1 MALYSLAWG
10 FAALRVNA
18 GAYDLSTAS
27 PDDEQLCDCFDF
39 DLVGGCGPES
49 KGGKL
54 CYTYRFKRVSDK
66 EYCQRNADSVRLAIP
81 ARESD
86 LKTCGLCRT
95 DLDDLIAESAPTAYE
110 LSTDYDEDEQRY
122 GLTFKFDDEDS
133 GRLFSICFD
142 GYGNKVG
149 DSQKGELD
157 ISFDGGSRMARCELN
172 NRFPQFCAST
182 TTTIAP
188 VQPDTTTS
196 TSTSTST
203 WTTSA
208 PTTPSPVTPAPV
220 TPAPVTPAPVTP
232 APVTAE
238 PTTSAPTTSA
248 PTTSNPTSAEP
259 TSDEPTTADPTTAA
273 PTTAAPTTSEPTS
286 ASPTSAAPTTG
297 TPTTAAPTTSEPTT
311 SEPTTSEPTT
321 SAPTTSAPTTADP
334 TTAAPTSAAPTT
346 AAPTT
351 SEPTTAAPTTSAP
364 TTSEPTTSE
373 PTTAAPTTAAPTT
386 LQPSAAPT
394 YVACDTDDAFNIAFL
409 LDESG
414 SVDSSEWD
422 VILQFV
428 SRIATFD
435 VAGPSYVS
443 LFEYA
448 SLVAFTQFQDWTNL
462 AAGEA
467 DILKALERNPYNTA
481 GLTYTWDAVNR
492 VLDEFYEYRQTCEDG
507 CDTRKDLLFLLT
519 DGTPTDQVCPDMIP
533 RVNQSSVDIIIVG
546 IGADAESWMDEV
558 SCLDYRDAGAD
569 IFYVTEF
576 DSDGFNAIEGMIR
589 AKTCTGENPA
599 GPSDRSGEPWVYED
613 GNIGLGP
620 VPTASGD
627 NDAPKDDTPSPID
640 SAAAR
645 AAWRARVRGEGK
657 SNVGKYGDVDNYDK
671 VYGKNLG
678 HDDNPGV
685 VPPAQ
690 QQPQYYGEYGYESA
704 PKTVEPAA
712 QGWPEMIEA
721 HPTMFTLATLLVMG
735 TVCAF
740 CCLCAWFMHVYVGG
754 AQYKPVKQVFVDEDA
769 EQAPVPLRQF

>member
-1 MALYSLAWG
+1 MALYSLALG

-54 CYTYRFKRVSDK
+54 CYTYRFKSVSDK

-95 DLDDLIAESAPTAYE
+95 DLDDLVAESAPTAYE

-157 ISFDGGSRMARCELN
+157 ILFDGGSRMARCELN
-172 NRFPQFCAST
+172 NRLPQFCAST

-188 VQPDTTTS
+188 VEPDTTTS

-203 WTTSA
+203 TTSA

-232 APVTAE
+232 VPVTPAPVT
-238 PTTSAPTTSA
+238 TAPTTSA
-248 PTTSNPTSAEP
+248 PTTSNPTSAE
-259 TSDEPTTADPTTAA
+259 PTTAA

-286 ASPTSAAPTTG
+286 ASPTSA
-297 TPTTAAPTTSEPTT
+297 TPTTAT
-311 SEPTTSEPTT
+311 
-321 SAPTTSAPTTADP
+321 
-334 TTAAPTSAAPTT
+334 PTT

-364 TTSEPTTSE
+364 TTAEPTTSE

-613 GNIGLGP
+613 GSIGLGP
-620 VPTASGD
+620 VPTGD
-627 NDAPKDDTPSPID
+627 PDVTSRPKDDTPSPID

-690 QQPQYYGEYGYESA
+690 QQPQYYEGYGYESA
-704 PKTVEPAA
+704 PKMKEPAA

-754 AQYKPVKQVFVDEDA
+754 AQYKPVKQVFVDEEA
-769 EQAPVPLRQF
+769 EQAPMPLRQF

>member
-188 VQPDTTTS
+188 VEPDTTTS

-203 WTTSA
+203 WTTTSA

-220 TPAPVTPAPVTP
+220 TPAPVTPVPVTP
-232 APVTAE
+232 APVT
-238 PTTSAPTTSA
+238 TAPTTSA
-248 PTTSNPTSAEP
+248 PTTSNPTSAE
-259 TSDEPTTADPTTAA
+259 PTTAA

-286 ASPTSAAPTTG
+286 ASPTSATPTTA

-321 SAPTTSAPTTADP
+321 AAPTTSAPTTA
-334 TTAAPTSAAPTT
+334 
-346 AAPTT
+346 
-351 SEPTTAAPTTSAP
+351 
-364 TTSEPTTSE
+364 EPTTSE

-462 AAGEA
+462 ATGEG
-467 DILKALERNPYNTA
+467 DILRALERNPYNTA

-519 DGTPTDQVCPDMIP
+519 DGTPTDQVCPNMIP

-613 GNIGLGP
+613 GSIGLGP
-620 VPTASGD
+620 VPTGD
-627 NDAPKDDTPSPID
+627 PDVTSRPKDDTPSPID

-645 AAWRARVRGEGK
+645 SAWRARVRGEGK
-657 SNVGKYGDVDNYDK
+657 SNVGK
-671 VYGKNLG
+671 YGKNLG

-690 QQPQYYGEYGYESA
+690 QQPHYYGGYGYESA
-704 PKTVEPAA
+704 PKAVEPAA
-712 QGWPEMIEA
+712 QGWTEMIEA

-754 AQYKPVKQVFVDEDA
+754 AQYKPVKQVFVDEEA